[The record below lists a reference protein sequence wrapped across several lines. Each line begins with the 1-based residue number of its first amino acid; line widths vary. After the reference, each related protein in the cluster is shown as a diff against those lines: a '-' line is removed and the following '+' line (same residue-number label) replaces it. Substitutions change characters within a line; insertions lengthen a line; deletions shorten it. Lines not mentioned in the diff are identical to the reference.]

1 MPDLMDDISMPSVPS
16 ASPSAPTSQKENQSA
31 ENKTAEFTDA
41 ATGFGKVYG
50 KDDYKGAPIRFERA
64 LSPDGF
70 GKTFDSGK
78 GEVRIP
84 QGYVPAPDGFGAM
97 YDSDAGKEQK
107 APGAAPAAVEKAAD
121 SDAALK
127 EMFSIKPEQASQ
139 KPAES
144 SMAAIDLTKPA
155 ENKAVDL
162 AKAPQTAEQPKEEK
176 AAAEKA
182 EQPKPAENKAVDLA
196 KAPQTAE
203 QPKEEKAAAEKAEQ
217 PKPVEN
223 KAVELAKAPQTAEQ
237 PKEEKAAAE
246 KTEQPK
252 PVENKAV
259 ELAKAPQTTEQPK
272 EEKAAENDAAE
283 ANSKR
288 PHKKGK
294 TVKVKARAVHVK
306 AVEAKAEKAI
316 DVAAESKAVE
326 LAKPAENKAA
336 EQSKADESKPVEL
349 AKKPEQPKEMAAIE
363 PPRAENDAAKPAE
376 NKAAEQSK
384 ADESKPVELAKKPEQ
399 PKEMAAI
406 EPSNAEKDAAKP
418 AENKAAEQSK
428 ADESKPVELA
438 KKPEQPKEMAA
449 IEPSKAEKEAE
460 KPAENTAAEQ
470 PKADEKKPVEL
481 AKKPEQPKEMAA
493 IELSKAEKEAAKP
506 AENKAAEQ
514 PKADESKPVQL
525 AKDEKK
531 AEAKVPEIPK
541 AQGSVPQPANT
552 NGVNQPGAI
561 RPPVNAVPPQSPVKP
576 APMNNIP
583 VQPGFGNIPPQNAG
597 NNINGS
603 GMQNAHGGAAF
614 IGSIDDINKYVGN
627 TDAQDHA
634 SPVESAE
641 TAAPAFTP
649 INRVDSESS
658 GLMDILRDVL
668 AAIVG
673 TLPGFVLWLIFGK
686 LTLGLSAVNLLL
698 NIIMFVCPLVMAAG
712 SLFCYHY
719 VNRDRFIDTK
729 RCALICLAVLAFMI
743 YMANRT
749 VTSLQIVDICNNL
762 KDYMTQITGF
772 IGLSKEDIDA
782 VWDDDMAKEITKE
795 MTGFTKINFGRC
807 FLNFSDILE
816 KMNMNGDF
824 AWSMLKSYL
833 WGFTGGS
840 IGIKLAKKYNLL

>member
-50 KDDYKGAPIRFERA
+50 KDDYKGAPIRFERV

-97 YDSDAGKEQK
+97 YDSDAGKGQK
-107 APGAAPAAVEKAAD
+107 APEAAPAAVEKAAD
-121 SDAALK
+121 SDAVLK
-127 EMFSIKPEQASQ
+127 EMFSIKPEQESQ

-144 SMAAIDLTKPA
+144 SMAAIDLTKAEQPKPA

-162 AKAPQTAEQPKEEK
+162 TKAPQTAEQPKEEK

-182 EQPKPAENKAVDLA
+182 EQPKPAENKAVELA

-223 KAVELAKAPQTAEQ
+223 KAVELAKAPQTEEQ
-237 PKEEKAAAE
+237 PKEEK
-246 KTEQPK
+246 T
-252 PVENKAV
+252 
-259 ELAKAPQTTEQPK
+259 
-272 EEKAAENDAAE
+272 AENDAAE

-336 EQSKADESKPVEL
+336 EQSKA
-349 AKKPEQPKEMAAIE
+349 A
-363 PPRAENDAAKPAE
+363 
-376 NKAAEQSK
+376 
-384 ADESKPVELAKKPEQ
+384 ESKPVELAKKPEQ

-406 EPSNAEKDAAKP
+406 EPSKPEKEAAKP
-418 AENKAAEQSK
+418 AENKEAEQPK
-428 ADESKPVELA
+428 AAESKPVELA

-449 IEPSKAEKEAE
+449 IEPSKAEKEAA
-460 KPAENTAAEQ
+460 KPAENKEAEQ
-470 PKADEKKPVEL
+470 PKAAEKKPVEP
-481 AKKPEQPKEMAA
+481 AKKPEQAKEMAA
-493 IELSKAEKEAAKP
+493 IEPTMAEKEAAKP

-514 PKADESKPVQL
+514 SKADESKPVQL

-531 AEAKVPEIPK
+531 AEAKAPETPK
-541 AQGSVPQPANT
+541 AQGSAPQPANT
-552 NGVNQPGAI
+552 NGVNRPGAI

-634 SPVESAE
+634 SHVESAE

-749 VTSLQIVDICNNL
+749 VTCLQIVDICNNL

-772 IGLSKEDIDA
+772 LGLSKEDIDS

-816 KMNMNGDF
+816 KMDMNGDF

>member
-1 MPDLMDDISMPSVPS
+1 MPDLMDDISMPSVLS

-50 KDDYKGAPIRFERA
+50 KDDYKGAPIRFERV

-97 YDSDAGKEQK
+97 YDSDAGKGQK
-107 APGAAPAAVEKAAD
+107 APEAAPAAVEKAAD

-139 KPAES
+139 KPAAEAVKPAES

-155 ENKAVDL
+155 
-162 AKAPQTAEQPKEEK
+162 
-176 AAAEKA
+176 
-182 EQPKPAENKAVDLA
+182 
-196 KAPQTAE
+196 
-203 QPKEEKAAAEKAEQ
+203 
-217 PKPVEN
+217 EN

-237 PKEEKAAAE
+237 PKEEKSAAE
-246 KTEQPK
+246 KAEQPK
-252 PVENKAV
+252 SAENKAV
-259 ELAKAPQTTEQPK
+259 DLAKAPQTAEQPK

-316 DVAAESKAVE
+316 DVAAESK
-326 LAKPAENKAA
+326 
-336 EQSKADESKPVEL
+336 PVEL

-363 PPRAENDAAKPAE
+363 PPKAEKEAAKPAE
-376 NKAAEQSK
+376 NKAAEQ
-384 ADESKPVELAKKPEQ
+384 P
-399 PKEMAAI
+399 
-406 EPSNAEKDAAKP
+406 
-418 AENKAAEQSK
+418 K

-449 IEPSKAEKEAE
+449 IEPSKAEKEAA
-460 KPAENTAAEQ
+460 KPAENKAAEQ

-493 IELSKAEKEAAKP
+493 IEPPKAEKEAAKP

>member
-50 KDDYKGAPIRFERA
+50 KDDYKGAPIRFERV

-97 YDSDAGKEQK
+97 YDSDAGKGQK

-127 EMFSIKPEQASQ
+127 EMFSIKPEQVSQ
-139 KPAES
+139 KPADEAVKPAES
-144 SMAAIDLTKPA
+144 SMAAIDLTKPAENKAVELAKAPQTTERSKEEKAAAEKAEQLKPA

-182 EQPKPAENKAVDLA
+182 EQPKPAENKAV
-196 KAPQTAE
+196 
-203 QPKEEKAAAEKAEQ
+203 
-217 PKPVEN
+217 
-223 KAVELAKAPQTAEQ
+223 ELAKAPQTAEQ

-246 KTEQPK
+246 KTKQPK
-252 PVENKAV
+252 PAENKAV
-259 ELAKAPQTTEQPK
+259 ELAKAPQTAELPKVAKAAAEKAEQPK
-272 EEKAAENDAAE
+272 PAENKAVELAKVPQTAEQSKEEKTAENDAAE

-316 DVAAESKAVE
+316 D
-326 LAKPAENKAA
+326 KAA
-336 EQSKADESKPVEL
+336 ESKPVE
-349 AKKPEQPKEMAAIE
+349 
-363 PPRAENDAAKPAE
+363 
-376 NKAAEQSK
+376 
-384 ADESKPVELAKKPEQ
+384 PV
-399 PKEMAAI
+399 
-406 EPSNAEKDAAKP
+406 
-418 AENKAAEQSK
+418 
-428 ADESKPVELA
+428 

-449 IEPSKAEKEAE
+449 IEPSK
-460 KPAENTAAEQ
+460 P
-470 PKADEKKPVEL
+470 
-481 AKKPEQPKEMAA
+481 
-493 IELSKAEKEAAKP
+493 EKEAAKP
-506 AENKAAEQ
+506 AENKASEQ
-514 PKADESKPVQL
+514 SKADESKPVQL

-531 AEAKVPEIPK
+531 AEAKAPETPK
-541 AQGSVPQPANT
+541 AQGSAPQPANT

-627 TDAQDHA
+627 TDAQNHA

-749 VTSLQIVDICNNL
+749 VTCLQIVDICNNL

-772 IGLSKEDIDA
+772 IGLSKEDIDS

-816 KMNMNGDF
+816 KMDMNGDF

-833 WGFTGGS
+833 WGFTGSS

>member
-50 KDDYKGAPIRFERA
+50 KDDYKGAPIRFERV

-97 YDSDAGKEQK
+97 YDSDAGKGQK
-107 APGAAPAAVEKAAD
+107 APEAAPAAVEKAAD

-155 ENKAVDL
+155 ENKAVEL

-182 EQPKPAENKAVDLA
+182 EQPKPAENKAVELVKAPQTAEQPKEEKAAEKAEQPKPTENKAVELA

-217 PKPVEN
+217 PKP
-223 KAVELAKAPQTAEQ
+223 A
-237 PKEEKAAAE
+237 
-246 KTEQPK
+246 
-252 PVENKAV
+252 ENKAV

-316 DVAAESKAVE
+316 DKADEKKPVEPAKKPEQPKEMAAIEPPKAE
-326 LAKPAENKAA
+326 KDAAKPAENKAA
-336 EQSKADESKPVEL
+336 EQSKAAESKPVEL

-363 PPRAENDAAKPAE
+363 PTKAEKEAAKPAE

-384 ADESKPVELAKKPEQ
+384 ADESKPVEP
-399 PKEMAAI
+399 
-406 EPSNAEKDAAKP
+406 
-418 AENKAAEQSK
+418 
-428 ADESKPVELA
+428 A

-449 IEPSKAEKEAE
+449 IEPSKAEKEAAN
-460 KPAENTAAEQ
+460 PAENKAAEQ
-470 PKADEKKPVEL
+470 SKADEKKPVEP
-481 AKKPEQPKEMAA
+481 AKMPEQPKEMAA
-493 IELSKAEKEAAKP
+493 IEPPKAEKEAAKP

-514 PKADESKPVQL
+514 SKADESKPVQL

-531 AEAKVPEIPK
+531 AEAKVPETPK
-541 AQGSVPQPANT
+541 AQGSAPQPANT
-552 NGVNQPGAI
+552 NGVNQPGSI
-561 RPPVNAVPPQSPVKP
+561 RPPVNSVPPQSPVKP

-749 VTSLQIVDICNNL
+749 VTCLQIVDICNNL

-772 IGLSKEDIDA
+772 IGLSKEDIDS

-816 KMNMNGDF
+816 KMDMNGDF

>member
-1 MPDLMDDISMPSVPS
+1 
-16 ASPSAPTSQKENQSA
+16 
-31 ENKTAEFTDA
+31 
-41 ATGFGKVYG
+41 
-50 KDDYKGAPIRFERA
+50 
-64 LSPDGF
+64 
-70 GKTFDSGK
+70 
-78 GEVRIP
+78 
-84 QGYVPAPDGFGAM
+84 
-97 YDSDAGKEQK
+97 
-107 APGAAPAAVEKAAD
+107 
-121 SDAALK
+121 
-127 EMFSIKPEQASQ
+127 
-139 KPAES
+139 
-144 SMAAIDLTKPA
+144 
-155 ENKAVDL
+155 
-162 AKAPQTAEQPKEEK
+162 
-176 AAAEKA
+176 
-182 EQPKPAENKAVDLA
+182 
-196 KAPQTAE
+196 
-203 QPKEEKAAAEKAEQ
+203 
-217 PKPVEN
+217 
-223 KAVELAKAPQTAEQ
+223 
-237 PKEEKAAAE
+237 
-246 KTEQPK
+246 
-252 PVENKAV
+252 
-259 ELAKAPQTTEQPK
+259 
-272 EEKAAENDAAE
+272 
-283 ANSKR
+283 
-288 PHKKGK
+288 
-294 TVKVKARAVHVK
+294 
-306 AVEAKAEKAI
+306 
-316 DVAAESKAVE
+316 
-326 LAKPAENKAA
+326 
-336 EQSKADESKPVEL
+336 
-349 AKKPEQPKEMAAIE
+349 MAAIE
-363 PPRAENDAAKPAE
+363 PSKPEKEAAKPAE
-376 NKAAEQSK
+376 NKAAEQS
-384 ADESKPVELAKKPEQ
+384 
-399 PKEMAAI
+399 
-406 EPSNAEKDAAKP
+406 
-418 AENKAAEQSK
+418 
-428 ADESKPVELA
+428 
-438 KKPEQPKEMAA
+438 
-449 IEPSKAEKEAE
+449 
-460 KPAENTAAEQ
+460 
-470 PKADEKKPVEL
+470 KADEKKPVEL

-493 IELSKAEKEAAKP
+493 IEPSRAEKDAAKPAENKAAEQSKAAESKPVELAKKPEQPKEMAAIEPTKAEKEAAKP

-531 AEAKVPEIPK
+531 AEAKVPETPK
-541 AQGSVPQPANT
+541 AQGSAPQPANT

-627 TDAQDHA
+627 TDAQNHA

-749 VTSLQIVDICNNL
+749 VTCLQIVDICNNL

-772 IGLSKEDIDA
+772 IGLSKEDIDS

-816 KMNMNGDF
+816 KMDMNGDF

>member
-50 KDDYKGAPIRFERA
+50 KDDYKGAPIRFERV

-97 YDSDAGKEQK
+97 YDSDAGKGQK
-107 APGAAPAAVEKAAD
+107 APGAAPAAVEKSAD

-139 KPAES
+139 KPADEAVKPAES

-155 ENKAVDL
+155 ENKAVEL

-182 EQPKPAENKAVDLA
+182 EQPKPAENKAVEPAKAPQTAEQPKEEKAAAEKAEQPKPAENKAVELA

-223 KAVELAKAPQTAEQ
+223 KAVELAKAPQT
-237 PKEEKAAAE
+237 
-246 KTEQPK
+246 TEQS
-252 PVENKAV
+252 
-259 ELAKAPQTTEQPK
+259 K

-316 DVAAESKAVE
+316 D
-326 LAKPAENKAA
+326 
-336 EQSKADESKPVEL
+336 
-349 AKKPEQPKEMAAIE
+349 
-363 PPRAENDAAKPAE
+363 
-376 NKAAEQSK
+376 
-384 ADESKPVELAKKPEQ
+384 
-399 PKEMAAI
+399 
-406 EPSNAEKDAAKP
+406 
-418 AENKAAEQSK
+418 K

-449 IEPSKAEKEAE
+449 IEPSKPEKEAA
-460 KPAENTAAEQ
+460 KPAENKAAEQ
-470 PKADEKKPVEL
+470 PKADERKPVEL

-493 IELSKAEKEAAKP
+493 IEPSKPEKEAAKPAENKASEQSKTDEKKPVEPAKKPEQPKEMSAIEPTKAEKEAAKP

-514 PKADESKPVQL
+514 PKAAESKPVEP
-525 AKDEKK
+525 AKKPEQPKEMAAIEPTKAEKDAAKPAENK
-531 AEAKVPEIPK
+531 AEAKAPEIPK
-541 AQGSVPQPANT
+541 AQGSAPQPANT

-576 APMNNIP
+576 ATMNNIP

-749 VTSLQIVDICNNL
+749 VTCLQIVDICNNL

-772 IGLSKEDIDA
+772 IGLSKEDIDS

-816 KMNMNGDF
+816 KMDMNGDF

>member
-50 KDDYKGAPIRFERA
+50 KDDYKGAPIRFERV

-97 YDSDAGKEQK
+97 YDSDAGKGQK

-144 SMAAIDLTKPA
+144 SMAAIDLT
-155 ENKAVDL
+155 
-162 AKAPQTAEQPKEEK
+162 
-176 AAAEKA
+176 
-182 EQPKPAENKAVDLA
+182 KPAENKAVDLA

-406 EPSNAEKDAAKP
+406 EPS
-418 AENKAAEQSK
+418 
-428 ADESKPVELA
+428 
-438 KKPEQPKEMAA
+438 
-449 IEPSKAEKEAE
+449 KAEKEAE

-493 IELSKAEKEAAKP
+493 IEPSKAEKEAAKP

>member
-50 KDDYKGAPIRFERA
+50 KDDYKGAPIRFERV

-97 YDSDAGKEQK
+97 YDSDAGKGQK

-139 KPAES
+139 KPADEAVKPAES

-155 ENKAVDL
+155 ENKAVELAKAPQTTEQPKEEKAAAEKAEQPKPVENKAVDL

-182 EQPKPAENKAVDLA
+182 EQPKPAENKAV
-196 KAPQTAE
+196 
-203 QPKEEKAAAEKAEQ
+203 
-217 PKPVEN
+217 
-223 KAVELAKAPQTAEQ
+223 ELAKAPQTA
-237 PKEEKAAAE
+237 
-246 KTEQPK
+246 
-252 PVENKAV
+252 
-259 ELAKAPQTTEQPK
+259 EQPK

-316 DVAAESKAVE
+316 D
-326 LAKPAENKAA
+326 
-336 EQSKADESKPVEL
+336 
-349 AKKPEQPKEMAAIE
+349 
-363 PPRAENDAAKPAE
+363 
-376 NKAAEQSK
+376 
-384 ADESKPVELAKKPEQ
+384 
-399 PKEMAAI
+399 
-406 EPSNAEKDAAKP
+406 
-418 AENKAAEQSK
+418 
-428 ADESKPVELA
+428 
-438 KKPEQPKEMAA
+438 
-449 IEPSKAEKEAE
+449 
-460 KPAENTAAEQ
+460 
-470 PKADEKKPVEL
+470 KADEKKPVEL

-493 IELSKAEKEAAKP
+493 IEPPKAEKDAAKPAENKAAEQSKAAESKPVELAKKPEQPKEMAAIEPSRAEKDAAKPAENKAAEQSKAAESKPVELAKKPEQPKEMAAIEPTKAEKEAAKP

-531 AEAKVPEIPK
+531 AEAKVPETPK
-541 AQGSVPQPANT
+541 AQGSAPQPANT

-627 TDAQDHA
+627 TDAQNHA

-749 VTSLQIVDICNNL
+749 VTCLQIVDICNNL

-772 IGLSKEDIDA
+772 IGLSKEDIDS

-816 KMNMNGDF
+816 KMDMNGDF

>member
-50 KDDYKGAPIRFERA
+50 KDDYKGAPIRFERV

-97 YDSDAGKEQK
+97 YDSDAGKGQK

-139 KPAES
+139 KPADEAVKPAES

-155 ENKAVDL
+155 ENKAVEL
-162 AKAPQTAEQPKEEK
+162 AKAPQT
-176 AAAEKA
+176 
-182 EQPKPAENKAVDLA
+182 
-196 KAPQTAE
+196 TE

-223 KAVELAKAPQTAEQ
+223 KAVDLAKAPQTA
-237 PKEEKAAAE
+237 
-246 KTEQPK
+246 
-252 PVENKAV
+252 
-259 ELAKAPQTTEQPK
+259 EQPK

-316 DVAAESKAVE
+316 D
-326 LAKPAENKAA
+326 
-336 EQSKADESKPVEL
+336 KADEKKPVEL

-363 PPRAENDAAKPAE
+363 PPK
-376 NKAAEQSK
+376 
-384 ADESKPVELAKKPEQ
+384 
-399 PKEMAAI
+399 
-406 EPSNAEKDAAKP
+406 AEKDAAKP

-428 ADESKPVELA
+428 AAESKPVELA

-449 IEPSKAEKEAE
+449 IEPSKPEKEAAKPAENKAAEQSKAAESKPVEPAKKPEQPKEMAAIEPSKAEKEAA
-460 KPAENTAAEQ
+460 KPAENKAAEQ
-470 PKADEKKPVEL
+470 SKADEKKPVEL

-493 IELSKAEKEAAKP
+493 IEPSRAEKDAAKPAENKAAEQSKAAESKPVELAKKPEQPKEMAAIEPTKAEKEAAKP

-531 AEAKVPEIPK
+531 AEAKVPETPK
-541 AQGSVPQPANT
+541 AQGSAPQPANT

-627 TDAQDHA
+627 TDAQNHA

-749 VTSLQIVDICNNL
+749 VTCLQIVDICNNL

-772 IGLSKEDIDA
+772 IGLSKEDIDS

-816 KMNMNGDF
+816 KMDMNGDF

>member
-50 KDDYKGAPIRFERA
+50 KDDYKGAPIRFERV

-97 YDSDAGKEQK
+97 YDSDAGKGQK
-107 APGAAPAAVEKAAD
+107 APEAAPAAVEKAAD

-139 KPAES
+139 KPADEAVKPAES

-155 ENKAVDL
+155 ENKAVELVKAPQTAEQPKVEKAAAEKAEQPKPVENKAVEL
-162 AKAPQTAEQPKEEK
+162 AKAPQTAEQSKVEK

-217 PKPVEN
+217 PKP
-223 KAVELAKAPQTAEQ
+223 A
-237 PKEEKAAAE
+237 
-246 KTEQPK
+246 
-252 PVENKAV
+252 ENKAV
-259 ELAKAPQTTEQPK
+259 ELAKAPQTTEQSK
-272 EEKAAENDAAE
+272 EGKAAENDAAE

-306 AVEAKAEKAI
+306 SVEAKAEKAI
-316 DVAAESKAVE
+316 DKAD
-326 LAKPAENKAA
+326 

-363 PPRAENDAAKPAE
+363 P
-376 NKAAEQSK
+376 
-384 ADESKPVELAKKPEQ
+384 
-399 PKEMAAI
+399 
-406 EPSNAEKDAAKP
+406 
-418 AENKAAEQSK
+418 
-428 ADESKPVELA
+428 
-438 KKPEQPKEMAA
+438 
-449 IEPSKAEKEAE
+449 
-460 KPAENTAAEQ
+460 
-470 PKADEKKPVEL
+470 
-481 AKKPEQPKEMAA
+481 
-493 IELSKAEKEAAKP
+493 SKAEKEAAKP

-531 AEAKVPEIPK
+531 AEAKVPETPK
-541 AQGSVPQPANT
+541 AQGSAPQPANT

-627 TDAQDHA
+627 TDAQNHA

-749 VTSLQIVDICNNL
+749 VTCLQIVDICNNL

-772 IGLSKEDIDA
+772 LGLSKEDIDS